1 VEGVKSIAA
10 VPVVRRLPAAGP
22 ITFGR
27 GLEVTVTFDEGAFEG
42 ASVFLLGAVLEQFF
56 AKYVSINSF
65 SETVIRTLDRGEVMR
80 WPPRI
85 GRRQQI

>member
-1 VEGVKSIAA
+1 M
-10 VPVVRRLPAAGP
+10 AGP

-27 GLEVTVTFDEGAFEG
+27 GLEVTVTCDESAFEG

-56 AKYVSINSF
+56 AKYVSINTF
-65 SETVIRTLDRGEVMR
+65 TETVVRTLDRGEVMR

-85 GRRQQI
+85 GRRRTL